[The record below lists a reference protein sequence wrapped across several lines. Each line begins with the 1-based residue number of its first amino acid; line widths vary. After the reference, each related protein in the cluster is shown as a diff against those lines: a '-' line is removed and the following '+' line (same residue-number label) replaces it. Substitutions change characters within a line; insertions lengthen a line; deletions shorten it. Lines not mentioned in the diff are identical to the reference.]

1 MKRFIGDPE
10 QWNTLISGLPNTH
23 ILQTWEWGAFKAKYG
38 WQSFPFIWEDS
49 VSSIN
54 VNLNVQAAAMILKR
68 IIPIKGFSSRSSILY
83 IPKGPLMDWDN
94 RKLRERV
101 LDDLESFAKEQ
112 ESIFIK
118 MDPEL
123 LMGTGIPGTSDC
135 QDSITGLEAKKEL
148 DKRHW
153 TFSKEQIQFRNTVM
167 IDLTQSDDLIRSK
180 FKQKTRYNINLA
192 IRKGISVRRGT
203 IDDLPLLYRM
213 YAETSNRDGFIIRDE
228 NYYLQVWNSFM
239 TKPSSRNSPFAV
251 PLIAEFEGKPVA
263 AVFVFCFSTKAYY
276 LYGMSGEN
284 HREKMP
290 NYLLQWEAIKLAKEF
305 GCTEYDLWGAPDE
318 FNENDPLWGVF
329 RFKVGLGGTVIRS
342 LGAWDNPSKPLLYKI
357 YTRIL
362 PGILELMR
370 SRGRSRIKRDLGN

>member
-1 MKRFIGDPE
+1 
-10 QWNTLISGLPNTH
+10 
-23 ILQTWEWGAFKAKYG
+23 
-38 WQSFPFIWEDS
+38 
-49 VSSIN
+49 
-54 VNLNVQAAAMILKR
+54 
-68 IIPIKGFSSRSSILY
+68 
-83 IPKGPLMDWDN
+83 
-94 RKLRERV
+94 
-101 LDDLESFAKEQ
+101 
-112 ESIFIK
+112 
-118 MDPEL
+118 
-123 LMGTGIPGTSDC
+123 
-135 QDSITGLEAKKEL
+135 
-148 DKRHW
+148 
-153 TFSKEQIQFRNTVM
+153 
-167 IDLTQSDDLIRSK
+167 
-180 FKQKTRYNINLA
+180 
-192 IRKGISVRRGT
+192 
-203 IDDLPLLYRM
+203 M